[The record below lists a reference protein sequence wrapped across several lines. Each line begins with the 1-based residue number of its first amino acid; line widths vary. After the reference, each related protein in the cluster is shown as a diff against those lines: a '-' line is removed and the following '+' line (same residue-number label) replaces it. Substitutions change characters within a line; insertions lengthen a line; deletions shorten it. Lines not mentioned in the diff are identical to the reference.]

1 MLTSPI
7 GTVLRIGS
15 GRFESDGIV
24 TDRDREGG
32 NCWSPLRLFW
42 PTLAQMSGYKY
53 RIGIAIPIAIGQN
66 AFAFFASLHITQIW
80 TSVAVA
86 VVVAV
91 HSLLLLL
98 LPIV

>member
-1 MLTSPI
+1 
-7 GTVLRIGS
+7 
-15 GRFESDGIV
+15 
-24 TDRDREGG
+24 
-32 NCWSPLRLFW
+32 
-42 PTLAQMSGYKY
+42 MSGYKY

-98 LPIV
+98 LLPIV

>member
-7 GTVLRIGS
+7 GTVLRTGS
-15 GRFESDGIV
+15 GRIGSLRIGIE
-24 TDRDREGG
+24 RG
-32 NCWSPLRLFW
+32 NCCWSPLRLLW

-53 RIGIAIPIAIGQN
+53 RIGIAIPIGIGQN

-80 TSVAVA
+80 TSVAV
-86 VVVAV
+86 VVFVAVAV

-98 LPIV
+98 PIV